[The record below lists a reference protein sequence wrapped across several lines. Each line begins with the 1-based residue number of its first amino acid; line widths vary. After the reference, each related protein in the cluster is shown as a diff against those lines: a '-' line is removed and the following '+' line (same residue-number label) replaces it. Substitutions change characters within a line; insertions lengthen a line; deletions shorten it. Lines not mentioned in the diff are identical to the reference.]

1 MVISLILNKFIYLF
15 ICNQIFVYS
24 TINTLLAMPLDTLK
38 FAMLRHNIVFNIDDE
53 LCTTLK
59 TIKTDIINLSNKN
72 LCSKTRQEIY
82 NLSLM

>member
-1 MVISLILNKFIYLF
+1 
-15 ICNQIFVYS
+15 
-24 TINTLLAMPLDTLK
+24 MPLDTLK